1 MNQNKTANFT
11 VLKTYK
17 IQGGQYNSLIT
28 FEVQDGKDIVRI
40 RSYFDAI
47 HQNRYV
53 ESFNVKTPE
62 INGGKTMVIYAET
75 WYDINIGRAIY
86 KYMTRNETG
95 NPEFV
100 NHTPFVP
107 VP

>member
-11 VLKTYK
+11 TIKTHK
-17 IQGGQYNSLIT
+17 IRGGQYDSLIT

-40 RSYFDAI
+40 RSYFDAT
-47 HQNRYV
+47 QNRYV
-53 ESFNVKTPE
+53 ESFDVNPH
-62 INGGKTMVIYAET
+62 GDKTMVINADT
-75 WYDINIGRAIY
+75 WYDINIGREIY

-100 NHTPFVP
+100 NFKPFVP
-107 VP
+107 VA

>member
-40 RSYFDAI
+40 RSYFDAT
-47 HQNRYV
+47 QNRYV
-53 ESFNVKTPE
+53 ESFNVNPH
-62 INGGKTMVIYAET
+62 GDKTMVINAET
-75 WYDINIGRAIY
+75 WYDINIGREIY

-100 NHTPFVP
+100 NFKPFVP

>member
-11 VLKTYK
+11 VLKTYR

-53 ESFNVKTPE
+53 ESFNVNPH
-62 INGGKTMVIYAET
+62 GDKTMVIDADT
-75 WYDINIGRAIY
+75 WYDIKVARDIY
-86 KYMTRNETG
+86 RYMTRNETG
-95 NPEFV
+95 NPDFPDFK
-100 NHTPFVP
+100 PFVP